1 MPCRR
6 RRAARSE
13 LKEPVGLGERERDA
27 LRSPQRAQVRVP
39 EAGLL
44 GRGGLHIFI
53 RLRELS
59 SDTSFLSP
67 LPHSLFPASCNPS
80 NGWPGC

>member
-1 MPCRR
+1 M
-6 RRAARSE
+6 
-13 LKEPVGLGERERDA
+13 GLGERER
-27 LRSPQRAQVRVP
+27 RAQVRVP

-59 SDTSFLSP
+59 PDTSLLGS
-67 LPHSLFPASCNPS
+67 LPHTLFPAVCNPS